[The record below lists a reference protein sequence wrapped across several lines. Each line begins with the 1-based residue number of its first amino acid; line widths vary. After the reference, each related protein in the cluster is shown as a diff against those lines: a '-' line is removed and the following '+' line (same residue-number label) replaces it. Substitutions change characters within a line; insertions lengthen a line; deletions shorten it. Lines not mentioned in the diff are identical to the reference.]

1 VNIGIGVMADKTV
14 GVAAGLAWVPAKV
27 GVIVGELLLIG
38 RAVGLAGSQELI
50 TMIKQAI
57 SANRFNI
64 AISS

>member
-1 VNIGIGVMADKTV
+1 VNVGIGVTVDKTT
-14 GVAAGLAWVPAKV
+14 GAAAGLAWVPV

-38 RAVGLAGSQELI
+38 RAVGLTGSQELI

-64 AISS
+64 AISSG

>member
-1 VNIGIGVMADKTV
+1 MGA
-14 GVAAGLAWVPAKV
+14 AAGLAWVPV

-64 AISS
+64 SISS